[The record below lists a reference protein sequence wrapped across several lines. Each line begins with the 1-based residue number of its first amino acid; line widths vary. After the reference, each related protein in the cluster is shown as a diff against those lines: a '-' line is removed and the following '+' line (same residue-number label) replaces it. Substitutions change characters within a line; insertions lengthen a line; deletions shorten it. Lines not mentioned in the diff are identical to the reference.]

1 MSSLDINHHT
11 LIYLF
16 CATLHEPSLQGR
28 PGCDDIFFIESD
40 GLYAAVKYVSENDY
54 SGANI
59 KKKLSDESWLDA
71 SVREHLK
78 VIGLIMEEYTVIP
91 FNFGTIYISEE
102 SLKSFIGKH
111 ATDLKKSLLYLAN
124 KEEWS
129 VKAFCNTK
137 RIIENIVVLS
147 QNVADIETQI
157 TMSSP
162 GKAYILKKKKID
174 ILGKE
179 ISGIYN
185 TVSKLVF
192 TRMNELPDEFRLHT
206 IPPEKA
212 SEDDDDMIINATFL
226 LRKEKVDDFIA
237 LADSL
242 LVAHEN
248 IGLSLEITG
257 PWPPYSFVNLSD

>member
-16 CATLHEPSLQGR
+16 CATRQEPSLQGR
-28 PGCDDIFFIESD
+28 PGCNDIVFIESD
-40 GLYAAVKYVSENDY
+40 GLYATVKYVSENDY

-59 KKKLSDESWLDA
+59 KKRLSDESWLDA

-78 VIGLIMEEYTVIP
+78 VIGHIMEDHTVIP
-91 FNFGTIYISEE
+91 FNFGTIYTSEE
-102 SLKSFIGKH
+102 GLKCFIGKY
-111 ATDLKKSLLYLAN
+111 ASDLKKSLLYLDN

-129 VKAFCNTK
+129 VKAFCNKKKIT
-137 RIIENIVVLS
+137 ENIVVLS
-147 QNVADIETQI
+147 QSVADIETQI
-157 TMSSP
+157 TMSTP

-179 ISGIYN
+179 INRIYN

-192 TRMNELPDEFRLHT
+192 TRMNELPDEYRLHA

-226 LRKEKVDDFIA
+226 LRKETIDDFIE

-242 LVAHEN
+242 LVEHEN

-257 PWPPYSFVNLSD
+257 PWPPYSFVNLSN